1 MLGKYFSFFF
11 SHILSLK
18 VLLVG
23 CNLVNQMLGLLLT
36 QLLRR
41 PFVTDG
47 LFLSPP
53 RKALVRTLEGSWQ

>member
-41 PFVTDG
+41 PFVTDVC
-47 LFLSPP
+47 S
-53 RKALVRTLEGSWQ
+53 LVLRERL